1 MNKHDILLLQ
11 QIKGYPLVTITLPT
25 HRTAPENQQDPIRVK
40 NLVKQAVDRLLSEF
54 SKREVEPILRNL
66 DQVANQIDYRYAQDG
81 LAIYVHRD
89 FGRLFYLPFAPKE
102 RVIIDESFFTRDL
115 VFALNRMTRYWVLVL
130 SEKPTRLYEGVRE
143 SLTEVQTE
151 GFPMIH
157 EGPGGEEPLPGGFGV
172 RKSHIRDEYHR
183 KFFRQVDQALKP
195 FLADDPLPLV
205 AVGIDRYL
213 AFFNEVSS
221 HKEHILT
228 TLTGNHDQ
236 TPPHELG
243 KLVWPLVELNLGEER
258 KRSLLKLEKA
268 IGERK
273 VVTTIGEIWRYAQE
287 GRGHHLLVEENFHY
301 AAKVDPSGLTLLPAE
316 DATAPEVLDDAVDE
330 IIEAVLAHRGQVTFL
345 EDGLLSEHQ
354 RIALILRY

>member
-1 MNKHDILLLQ
+1 MNKHDVLLLQ

-40 NLVKQAVDRLLSEF
+40 NLVNQAVDRLLNEF
-54 SKREVEPILRNL
+54 PKREVEPILRNL
-66 DQVANQIDYRYAQDG
+66 DQIANQIDYRFAQDG
-81 LAIYVHRD
+81 LAMYIHQD
-89 FGRLFYLPFAPKE
+89 FARLFYLPFPLRE
-102 RVIIDESFFTRDL
+102 RVVIDESFFTRDL
-115 VFALNRMTRYWVLVL
+115 VFALNRTQRYWVLVL
-130 SEKPTRLYEGVRE
+130 SEKPTRLYEGIRDA
-143 SLTEVQTE
+143 LNEVQAD

-183 KFFRQVDQALKP
+183 KFFRQVDQALNP

-205 AVGIDRYL
+205 VVGVERYL
-213 AFFNEVSS
+213 AFFNEITS
-221 HKEHILT
+221 HKSHILT

-236 TPPHELG
+236 TPPHELA
-243 KLVWPLVELNLGEER
+243 KLVWPLVELNLNEER
-258 KRSLLKLEKA
+258 KRSLLDLEKA

-287 GRGHHLLVEENFHY
+287 GRGRLLLVEENFHY
-301 AAKVDPSGLTLLPAE
+301 PAKVAESGLTLLPAE
-316 DATAPEVLDDAVDE
+316 DPTAPDVLDDAVDE
-330 IIEAVLAHRGQVTFL
+330 IVEAVLAHGGQVIFL
-345 EDGLLSEHQ
+345 EDGLLAEHQ